1 MVPRKFVGA
10 FAKDLEYK
18 FQEQMKSFEDKHNTP
33 YKQANKQ
40 NKNYSE
46 GYDTI
51 SEETEWSDKLF
62 TDSSSNEDSSTSSNS
77 NDSNSTNNHSPN
89 KKKSKFTNK
98 KKKKKKKDKRHPTD
112 DSLCKQSLAI
122 TELLG
127 TMRTRKLDLKH
138 EPKARRTAFLEWL
151 SNLEVALNSCKYTR
165 RILQDYNTSNKI
177 RKVKYNSVNRMV
189 YSICYALMEKS
200 ARISTMTY
208 KEDGIGL
215 LRALHTKCASV
226 DSQTRLR
233 AKTAFI
239 ECRISQEETAINF
252 LTRLEQKANEA
263 RNFDIK
269 ISEKKFIYRLLNN
282 MKYHK
287 YYRSRI
293 ESLLTQFELNSNIFN
308 QRWLENKFYALDE
321 ERVIHSK
328 LGIKPPTTA
337 RYTQSPHNGL
347 NKRPNNKRPTKRCKY
362 CYKNG
367 HNDQECRDKQMK
379 RPPSMPKWVGNAQ
392 CNKCK
397 KKGHLSFNCPPK
409 FNNQKR
415 KTPKLDRY
423 LKYKKNDDKPN
434 VKKEETAAVA
444 QVEFAGYTTC
454 VPIDPTAESAFLT
467 HT

>member
-1 MVPRKFVGA
+1 
-10 FAKDLEYK
+10 
-18 FQEQMKSFEDKHNTP
+18 
-33 YKQANKQ
+33 
-40 NKNYSE
+40 
-46 GYDTI
+46 
-51 SEETEWSDKLF
+51 
-62 TDSSSNEDSSTSSNS
+62 
-77 NDSNSTNNHSPN
+77 
-89 KKKSKFTNK
+89 
-98 KKKKKKKDKRHPTD
+98 
-112 DSLCKQSLAI
+112 
-122 TELLG
+122 
-127 TMRTRKLDLKH
+127 MRTRKLDLKH

-208 KEDGIGL
+208 KEDAIGL
-215 LRALHTKCASV
+215 LIALHTKCASV

-321 ERVIHSK
+321 ERVIYSK
-328 LGIKPPTTA
+328 LGIKPPTIA
-337 RYTQSPHNGL
+337 RYTQSPHKSF

-362 CYKNG
+362 YYKNG
-367 HNDQECRDKQMK
+367 HFVMKMCFLAVLTCTRSMQRFRNDQEFRDKQMK
-379 RPPSMPKWVGNAQ
+379 RPAAIPEWIGNVQ
-392 CNKCK
+392 CNK
-397 KKGHLSFNCPPK
+397 
-409 FNNQKR
+409 
-415 KTPKLDRY
+415 
-423 LKYKKNDDKPN
+423 
-434 VKKEETAAVA
+434 
-444 QVEFAGYTTC
+444 
-454 VPIDPTAESAFLT
+454 
-467 HT
+467 